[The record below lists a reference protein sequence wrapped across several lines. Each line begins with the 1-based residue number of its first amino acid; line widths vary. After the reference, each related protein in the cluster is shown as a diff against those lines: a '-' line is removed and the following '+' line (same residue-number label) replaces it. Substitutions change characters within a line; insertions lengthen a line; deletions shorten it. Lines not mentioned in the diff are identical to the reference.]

1 MGAKH
6 GVPVAGDGGER
17 GPAPLCC
24 GASPCSEHSRC
35 PAVVCKDVLEADIA
49 FLVDGSSSIGR
60 NNFRAIRTFMDD
72 LVGPFVQV
80 VGEKAVRFAV
90 AQYSDEPR

>member
-1 MGAKH
+1 MH
-6 GVPVAGDGGER
+6 VVWGGER
-17 GPAPLCC
+17 SPAPPCH
-24 GASPCSEHSRC
+24 GASPRPERCHC
-35 PAVVCKDVLEADIA
+35 PAAVCEDVLQADIA

-60 NNFRAIRTFMDD
+60 NNFRTVRTFMDD

>member
-1 MGAKH
+1 MQSTRGTRWQ
-6 GVPVAGDGGER
+6 GCER
-17 GPAPLCC
+17 GPAPPCR
-24 GASPCSEHSRC
+24 GASPRPECSHR
-35 PAVVCKDVLEADIA
+35 PAAVCEDVLEADIV

-60 NNFRAIRTFMDD
+60 NNFRAIRTFMDE

-90 AQYSDEPR
+90 AQYSDDPR

>member
-1 MGAKH
+1 MQST
-6 GVPVAGDGGER
+6 GGTWWQGCER
-17 GPAPLCC
+17 GPAPPCRGAGPCPECC
-24 GASPCSEHSRC
+24 HR
-35 PAVVCKDVLEADIA
+35 PAAVCEDVLEADIV

-60 NNFRAIRTFMDD
+60 NNFRAIRTFMDE

-90 AQYSDEPR
+90 AQYSDDPR

>member
-1 MGAKH
+1 MC
-6 GVPVAGDGGER
+6 E
-17 GPAPLCC
+17 
-24 GASPCSEHSRC
+24 
-35 PAVVCKDVLEADIA
+35 DVLEADIV

-60 NNFRAIRTFMDD
+60 NNFRAIRTFMDE

-90 AQYSDEPR
+90 AQYSDDPR

>member
-1 MGAKH
+1 MGQ
-6 GVPVAGDGGER
+6 GGER
-17 GPAPLCC
+17 GPAPPCRGAGPCPECC
-24 GASPCSEHSRC
+24 HHPGP
-35 PAVVCKDVLEADIA
+35 VCKDVLEADIA

-72 LVGPFVQV
+72 LVGPFVQA

>member
-1 MGAKH
+1 MGARGAQH
-6 GVPVAGDGGER
+6 HRAAVPSRALSTA
-17 GPAPLCC
+17 AP
-24 GASPCSEHSRC
+24 

-60 NNFRAIRTFMDD
+60 NNFRAVRAFMDE
-72 LVGPFVQV
+72 LVGPFVQA

>member
-1 MGAKH
+1 MVVGVERDSALLCRGAN
-6 GVPVAGDGGER
+6 PCPER
-17 GPAPLCC
+17 C
-24 GASPCSEHSRC
+24 HC
-35 PAVVCKDVLEADIA
+35 PTAVCEDVLEADIA

-60 NNFRAIRTFMDD
+60 NNFRAVRTFMDE
-72 LVGPFVQV
+72 LVAPFVQV

>member
-1 MGAKH
+1 M
-6 GVPVAGDGGER
+6 
-17 GPAPLCC
+17 
-24 GASPCSEHSRC
+24 
-35 PAVVCKDVLEADIA
+35 LEADIV

-90 AQYSDEPR
+90 VQYSDEPR

>member
-1 MGAKH
+1 MLSTGCLWQ
-6 GVPVAGDGGER
+6 GGQR
-17 GPAPLCC
+17 GPVPPCH
-24 GASPCSEHSRC
+24 GASPCPEHHRC
-35 PAVVCKDVLEADIA
+35 LTGVCEDVLEADIA

-72 LVGPFVQV
+72 LVGPFVQA

>member
-1 MGAKH
+1 MVVVGLEGAQ
-6 GVPVAGDGGER
+6 
-17 GPAPLCC
+17 CC
-24 GASPCSEHSRC
+24 GASPRHEHC
-35 PAVVCKDVLEADIA
+35 HHPAAVCKDVLEADIA

-72 LVGPFVQV
+72 LVGPFVQA